1 MQTRTLLA
9 TATLTALLLSV
20 GTLQPAPM
28 EAAAQLAPHTQL
40 AAPGTPQSAEG
51 PAAARWG
58 AAFGFEAEGTF
69 WWGVVTAVVCGV
81 FTGPGGI
88 ACGIAGAA

>member
-20 GTLQPAPM
+20 GTLQPAPI
-28 EAAAQLAPHTQL
+28 EGAAQLALQTQL
-40 AAPGTPQSAEG
+40 AAPDSPQSAEG

-58 AAFGFEAEGTF
+58 AAFGFESEGTF
-69 WWGVVTAVVCGV
+69 LWGVLSAIVCGV

-88 ACGIAGAA
+88 ACGITGAA

>member
-1 MQTRTLLA
+1 MHKRTLLA

-20 GTLQPAPM
+20 GSLQTAPM
-28 EAAAQLAPHTQL
+28 SVGTELAPYASGLQTMQ
-40 AAPGTPQSAEG
+40 AVEAPAGPQ
-51 PAAARWG
+51 WG
-58 AAFGFEAEGTF
+58 EAWGWGWE
-69 WWGVVTAVVCGV
+69 WGVLSAFVCAA